1 MNYSATQIQ
10 AMVREM
16 DHSKKRWRHLKSR
29 NPEEYRAHLVA
40 ENTKLEQDF
49 PSVFYKH
56 LEDGLDSTFFEMLQ
70 MKRAIERGEITNEQA
85 SSHLGQKLFQRYVKP
100 VIDSNAP
107 APAKPL
113 TYEEFYRQFE

>member
-16 DHSKKRWRHLKSR
+16 DHSKKRWRHLKNR
-29 NPEEYRAHLVA
+29 KPEEYRAHLVA
-40 ENTKLEQDF
+40 ENSTLEKDF

-85 SSHLGQKLFQRYVKP
+85 SAHLGQKLFQRYVTP